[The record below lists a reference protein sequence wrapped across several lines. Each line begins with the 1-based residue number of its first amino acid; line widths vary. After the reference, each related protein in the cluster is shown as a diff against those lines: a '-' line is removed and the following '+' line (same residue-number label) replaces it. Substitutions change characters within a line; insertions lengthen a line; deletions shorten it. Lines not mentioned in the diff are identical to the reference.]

1 MNNFHQEMF
10 GGNQVNR
17 DYVNSQINKQTNYIM
32 NQRNNNELFSHR
44 TPPLLLMNNNKSQ
57 IKDLIIHSILK
68 CQE

>member
-10 GGNQVNR
+10 NGNQVNR

-44 TPPLLLMNNNKSQ
+44 TPLTS
-57 IKDLIIHSILK
+57 
-68 CQE
+68 E